1 MKVKLQKMWSMKVE
15 EELEVFVGSNMR
27 GERKLDDNVST
38 KLLTGS
44 DVFYCSK
51 SILKSPGRRFFLSFP
66 YWAFLIMTV

>member
-1 MKVKLQKMWSMKVE
+1 MKVE

-51 SILKSPGRRFFLSFP
+51 SFLKLPRGRFFLSFP
-66 YWAFLIMTV
+66 Y